1 MAGTINARVR
11 HVVATAKARACVS
24 VQLARVVGRAE
35 EMISSVPLAN
45 YDEGQLADRIAE
57 SITDELEGLAG
68 SHAFI
73 VRAVGEG
80 GAEVARERIR
90 ETGRVKPGSQIVRAG
105 GTSVELSG
113 AMGEING
120 GAGEPFGPDGALTG
134 SASTAVLVR
143 LVQQQ
148 MKHNEAMT
156 AHLVALSARV
166 HDPLVRQ
173 VEILGGA
180 LTQANGQ
187 LMEAA
192 GQHVEIVRQSRVLEA
207 EARAEERKA
216 QAWAAT
222 GEQLA
227 KWLPVALARISR
239 TWGMKED
246 GAAADDPMLE
256 KLVLSFT
263 PEQLTQMQATLRP
276 EQIQLFAEVWSSY
289 DEKKQK
295 REAAQAPKK
304 NGANGAAKA

>member
-11 HVVATAKARACVS
+11 HVVATAKARGCAS
-24 VQLARVVGRAE
+24 VQLARVVGRSE
-35 EMISSVPLAN
+35 EMISQLPIEN
-45 YDEGQLADRIAE
+45 GDEGAIADRIAE
-57 SITDELEGLAG
+57 SITDELETLAG

-90 ETGRVKPGSQIVRAG
+90 EAGRAKPGAQIVRAG
-105 GTSVELSG
+105 GTSVELAG
-113 AMGEING
+113 TMGEIS
-120 GAGEPFGPDGALTG
+120 EPYTPDGSLTG
-134 SASTAVLVR
+134 NASTAVLVALSR
-143 LVQQQ
+143 QQ

-173 VEILGGA
+173 VEILGAA
-180 LTQANGQ
+180 LTAANSK
-187 LMEAA
+187 LLEAA
-192 GQHVEIVRQSRVLEA
+192 GQHVEMVRQSRVLEA

-239 TWGMKED
+239 AWGMGQD

-263 PEQLTQMQATLRP
+263 PDQLGQMQATLRP
-276 EQIQLFAEVWSSY
+276 EQIQLFAEVWTNY
-289 DEKKQK
+289 DEKRQR
-295 REAAQAPKK
+295 REAEKKAAPQQK
-304 NGANGAAKA
+304 NGANGAKA

>member
-11 HVVATAKARACVS
+11 HVVATAKARGCVS
-24 VQLARVVGRAE
+24 VQLARVVGRSE
-35 EMISSVPLAN
+35 EMISNLPVTDG
-45 YDEGQLADRIAE
+45 DEGQIADRIAE

-73 VRAVGEG
+73 VRAVSDG
-80 GAEVARERIR
+80 GSEVARERIR
-90 ETGRVKPGSQIVRAG
+90 ETGRVKPGAQIVRAG

-113 AMGEING
+113 AMGEI
-120 GAGEPFGPDGALTG
+120 AGEPYSPDGALTG
-134 SASTAVLVR
+134 NASTAVLVA
-143 LVQQQ
+143 LVRQQ

-180 LTQANGQ
+180 LTQANSK
-187 LMEAA
+187 LLEAA
-192 GQHVEIVRQSRVLEA
+192 GQHVEMVRQSRVLEA

-239 TWGMKED
+239 AWGMKED

-263 PEQLTQMQATLRP
+263 PDQLAQMQATLRP
-276 EQIQLFAEVWSSY
+276 EQIQLFAEVWANY
-289 DEKKQK
+289 DEKRTK
-295 REAAQAPKK
+295 REAEKKNGNEKK
-304 NGANGAAKA
+304 NGAAGAKA